1 MAWGEAS
8 VVAGYTAVGKEEWK
22 GKAMN
27 HIGDGNKM
35 VSDTPRTDC
44 QLDVSRKFGCY
55 QPWIAPSFA
64 RQLER
69 ELQEANERLKRLE
82 EAGNRMYVL
91 LDPASICMR
100 TTEMDNALQGWDDA
114 KIGGKE
120 AKL

>member
-1 MAWGEAS
+1 M
-8 VVAGYTAVGKEEWK
+8 VLK
-22 GKAMN
+22 GNGLRRAL
-27 HIGDGNKM
+27 
-35 VSDTPRTDC
+35 VQSD
-44 QLDVSRKFGCY
+44 
-55 QPWIAPSFA
+55 FA

>member
-1 MAWGEAS
+1 MNKCPYCGWEA
-8 VVAGYTAVGKEEWK
+8 
-22 GKAMN
+22 
-27 HIGDGNKM
+27 
-35 VSDTPRTDC
+35 RTDYPVEFWC
-44 QLDVSRKFGCY
+44 GSVTNRHRSKTCLALEIGQLKDRV
-55 QPWIAPSFA
+55 
-64 RQLER
+64 
-69 ELQEANERLKRLE
+69 KRLE

>member
-1 MAWGEAS
+1 M
-8 VVAGYTAVGKEEWK
+8 
-22 GKAMN
+22 
-27 HIGDGNKM
+27 
-35 VSDTPRTDC
+35 SDTPRTDVESKC
-44 QLDVSRKFGCY
+44 GQGVRGRCYVSVNF
-55 QPWIAPSFA
+55 SM
-64 RQLER
+64 QLER

-120 AKL
+120 SKP